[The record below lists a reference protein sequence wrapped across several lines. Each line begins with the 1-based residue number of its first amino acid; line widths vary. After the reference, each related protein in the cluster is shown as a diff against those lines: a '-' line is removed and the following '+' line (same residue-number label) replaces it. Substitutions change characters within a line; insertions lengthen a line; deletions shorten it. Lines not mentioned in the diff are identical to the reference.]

1 MNSIKELKCPR
12 VRRLE
17 IKDLLKVLRAK
28 KVVEKIKVAAQRKK
42 RKNKWLTLIMTL
54 TRLPSKK
61 MKSK

>member
-12 VRRLE
+12 VHRLE